1 MKRVIY
7 IILLAIVTGFT
18 GLQGQQMPQYTQYMF
33 NDFVINPAIAGVDN
47 YFQIRTNHRFQW
59 VGLMDP
65 PVTNSLGFYGPHAK
79 QPMGYGAY
87 VYNDVTGPTSR
98 TGFTGSYAYNIA
110 ITDDIRLSM
119 GISASIMQYR
129 IDGTQL
135 NPRDVSDPSILQVV
149 STSYLPDVGIGG
161 YLYADEFY
169 VGLSL
174 AQLLNNNLKIFDNR
188 NGLNRLKTH
197 INLVGAYKFQI
208 NDVWLVEPSLMI
220 RGTVPKELKFDLT
233 ARAEWNK
240 TFWGAL
246 AYRYQESVGIL
257 IGYRYEEQL
266 LFGYSY
272 DIGISSLRK
281 YNTGTHE
288 IMIGYRF
295 NDIK

>member
-1 MKRVIY
+1 
-7 IILLAIVTGFT
+7 
-18 GLQGQQMPQYTQYMF
+18 
-33 NDFVINPAIAGVDN
+33 
-47 YFQIRTNHRFQW
+47 
-59 VGLMDP
+59 
-65 PVTNSLGFYGPHAK
+65 
-79 QPMGYGAY
+79 
-87 VYNDVTGPTSR
+87 
-98 TGFTGSYAYNIA
+98 
-110 ITDDIRLSM
+110 
-119 GISASIMQYR
+119 
-129 IDGTQL
+129 
-135 NPRDVSDPSILQVV
+135 VV

-272 DIGISSLRK
+272 DIGISSLAK

>member
-7 IILLAIVTGFT
+7 IIILAFVTGFT

-33 NDFVINPAIAGVDN
+33 NDFVINPAIAGVHN
-47 YFQIRTNHRFQW
+47 FYQIRTNHRFQW

-65 PVTNSLGFYGPHAK
+65 PVTNSLAFYGPHATLD
-79 QPMGYGAY
+79 MGYGAY
-87 VYNDVTGPTSR
+87 IYNDVTGPTSR
-98 TGFTGSYAYNIA
+98 TGLTGSYAYNIA
-110 ITDDIRLSM
+110 ITDEIRLSM
-119 GISASIMQYR
+119 GISASIMQFR

-135 NPRDVSDPSILQVV
+135 NPADVSDPAILHVV

-161 YLYADEFY
+161 YLYADNFY

-197 INLVGAYKFQI
+197 INLVGAYQFQI
-208 NDVWLVEPSLMI
+208 NDVWMFEPSLMI
-220 RGTVPKELKFDLT
+220 KGTVPKELTFDLT

-246 AYRYQESVGIL
+246 AYRYQESVGVL

-272 DIGISSLRK
+272 DIGISTLRK